1 MITKI
6 RSKRA
11 KIPKKR
17 VEIYSNRIK
26 NILIEKKMSQAE
38 LSRVTGISEPHLSS
52 IIRGEKKNT
61 SLVLALNISKALET
75 AVDKIFL
82 LKQ

>member
-1 MITKI
+1 
-6 RSKRA
+6 
-11 KIPKKR
+11 
-17 VEIYSNRIK
+17 
-26 NILIEKKMSQAE
+26 MSQAE